1 MTIQNLETMPKL
13 GMGMMRLPLRDEIID
28 IEQVKHMVDH
38 YLENGLNYFDTAY
51 VYHGGKSEGALKEAL
66 VTRYPRESFY
76 LADKL
81 PAWAMKTKED
91 RDRILKEQLDRLGTD
106 YIDFYLLHAVEDGT
120 NYNTYVDL
128 DCFEWA
134 KQKKAEGK
142 IRHFG
147 FSFHGTPELLEEIL
161 GQHPE
166 VEFVQI
172 QLNYLDW
179 DNPVVQS
186 GRLYEI
192 LRSRN
197 IPMIIMEPVK
207 GGTLANLDDEVSNI
221 LTAIHPDHSQAS
233 WAIRFAAGLP
243 GVMTVLSGMSS
254 EEQLK
259 DNVNTITHF
268 ESLNDQERKAIEEVV
283 YILSHRNTVPC
294 TGCSYCIDGCPSK
307 IHIPNLFKALNLAR
321 MYPDSL
327 NGPKKL
333 YKQMIEAGESGLASS
348 CIACGQCESVCPQ
361 HLPIIKLIA
370 ETANKLEN

>member
-28 IEQVKHMVDH
+28 IEQVKRMVDH

-91 RDRILKEQLDRLGTD
+91 RDRILNEQLDRLGTD

-161 GQHPE
+161 DQHPE
-166 VEFVQI
+166 VEF
-172 QLNYLDW
+172 
-179 DNPVVQS
+179 
-186 GRLYEI
+186 R
-192 LRSRN
+192 
-197 IPMIIMEPVK
+197 
-207 GGTLANLDDEVSNI
+207 
-221 LTAIHPDHSQAS
+221 
-233 WAIRFAAGLP
+233 
-243 GVMTVLSGMSS
+243 S
-254 EEQLK
+254 EE
-259 DNVNTITHF
+259 H
-268 ESLNDQERKAIEEVV
+268 
-283 YILSHRNTVPC
+283 TV
-294 TGCSYCIDGCPSK
+294 
-307 IHIPNLFKALNLAR
+307 
-321 MYPDSL
+321 
-327 NGPKKL
+327 
-333 YKQMIEAGESGLASS
+333 
-348 CIACGQCESVCPQ
+348 
-361 HLPIIKLIA
+361 
-370 ETANKLEN
+370 